1 MNLLYKLIGEVERFF
16 FAFSKTY
23 HIKFPLPTALTQFSS
38 LYPFL
43 SDTRFFF
50 SFFPFPCFFFSLSC
64 AFSSTANWLFFPIK
78 VYVSL
83 LFSPQLLI
91 YRQPYAFSSGSSSSH
106 LILSYRPFNCHPL
119 QPIRVIYIWISYRC
133 LCTTSPLS
141 LISLSLSLSLTH
153 RD

>member
-64 AFSSTANWLFFPIK
+64 AFSSTANRLFFW
-78 VYVSL
+78 VYFLFPHSSIHFSFI
-83 LFSPQLLI
+83 FSP
-91 YRQPYAFSSGSSSSH
+91 
-106 LILSYRPFNCHPL
+106 
-119 QPIRVIYIWISYRC
+119 
-133 LCTTSPLS
+133 SPL
-141 LISLSLSLSLTH
+141 LSLSLATPHLPPTVRFLFRLFLSSVTDPSIATH
-153 RD
+153 CNQLELYIYLDF